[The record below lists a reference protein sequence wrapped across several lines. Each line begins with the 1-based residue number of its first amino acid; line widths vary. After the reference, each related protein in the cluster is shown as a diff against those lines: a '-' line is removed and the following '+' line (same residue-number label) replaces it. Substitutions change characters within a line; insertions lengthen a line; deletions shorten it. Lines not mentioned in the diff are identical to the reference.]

1 MAIHRPD
8 KDVGPSSTPT
18 QHTTLRAPPN
28 FHMARNIGPQ
38 HVSSDFGPQHALT
51 PTQVLETFDTA
62 IEAALHVARFM
73 GPHAS
78 AAAAAIGSAEVTA
91 ADVKAAAA
99 AAAAAHSAARKKQ
112 RVAEENAFLRA
123 AEERSLAR
131 LASERNDD
139 DVYAAHL
146 LLGLPAPST

>member
-1 MAIHRPD
+1 M
-8 KDVGPSSTPT
+8 
-18 QHTTLRAPPN
+18 
-28 FHMARNIGPQ
+28 
-38 HVSSDFGPQHALT
+38 
-51 PTQVLETFDTA
+51 LETFDTA

-78 AAAAAIGSAEVTA
+78 AAAARIGEAEITA

-99 AAAAAHSAARKKQ
+99 VAAAAHSAARKKQ

-131 LASERNDD
+131 LATQRNDD

-146 LLGLPAPST
+146 LLGFPSPGT

>member
-1 MAIHRPD
+1 MP
-8 KDVGPSSTPT
+8 PT
-18 QHTTLRAPPN
+18 LCPN
-28 FHMARNIGPQ
+28 PTH
-38 HVSSDFGPQHALT
+38 
-51 PTQVLETFDTA
+51 TQVLETFDTA

-78 AAAAAIGSAEVTA
+78 AAAAVGEAEMSA
-91 ADVKAAAA
+91 ADVKAAAAA

-112 RVAEENAFLRA
+112 RVVAEESACLRA

-131 LASERNDD
+131 LKSERNDD

-146 LLGLPAPST
+146 LLGMPMPST

>member
-1 MAIHRPD
+1 
-8 KDVGPSSTPT
+8 
-18 QHTTLRAPPN
+18 
-28 FHMARNIGPQ
+28 
-38 HVSSDFGPQHALT
+38 
-51 PTQVLETFDTA
+51 VLETFDTA

-78 AAAAAIGSAEVTA
+78 AAAAAVGAAEISA

-99 AAAAAHSAARKKQ
+99 AASASAHSAARKKQ
-112 RVAEENAFLRA
+112 RVAEESACLRA

-131 LASERNDD
+131 LKSERNDD

-146 LLGLPAPST
+146 LLGMPMPST